1 MFFKTYTFPLFL
13 DRKWNFFEN
22 SSGKIRQGYQKWN
35 LRAQRT
41 TFRTNFFWK
50 VVPLIFFGPWAK
62 NSRDFVRKIS
72 ASESKLDSHFQRKL
86 SGETVPEN
94 LQIVIFWSTER
105 KNSAGCRKNVSGAS
119 KLLST
124 SPWELFEEKVF
135 EKFLHLLWT
144 FFQIIFGNWAGKVW
158 PACQN
163 CIHRFYKII

>member
-94 LQIVIFWSTER
+94 LQIVIFLNIEQKRFGWLSGKSQRGFQAAFYLSMGTFWR
-105 KNSAGCRKNVSGAS
+105 NSF
-119 KLLST
+119 
-124 SPWELFEEKVF
+124 WKVF
-135 EKFLHLLWT
+135 ASFVDLFSDH
-144 FFQIIFGNWAGKVW
+144 F
-158 PACQN
+158 
-163 CIHRFYKII
+163 R